1 MNSYD
6 KLTRQQAEEQMELYR
21 QVFTAVRLL
30 DAADLRLTGAKKTKE
45 DQTGGLNH

>member
-6 KLTRQQAEEQMELYR
+6 KLTGQQAEEQMELYR

-30 DAADLRLTGAKKTKE
+30 DAADLRLTGAKKQKKTRRV
-45 DQTGGLNH
+45 G